1 MGDFLRWFLFHA
13 GQVEAF
19 DGTLG
24 NPPFIR
30 YQYLP
35 EEQQLLAE
43 RVFKRFGLP
52 FTKHTNAWV
61 PFVIASLALLRPGGR
76 LGMVVPS
83 EIFHI
88 PHAQS
93 LRRFLAEQCSRIL
106 ILKNGRKIIDGTI
119 QEIRQKFAEQAGDA
133 SLETVFFRATGAEK
147 PE

>member
-1 MGDFLRWFLFHA
+1 LRWFLFYA
-13 GQVEAF
+13 GEVEAF
-19 DGTLG
+19 DGALG

-61 PFVIASLALLRPGGR
+61 PFVIAALALLRPGGR

-83 EIFHI
+83 ELFHI

-93 LRRFLAEQCSRIL
+93 LRRFLAEQYSRIL
-106 ILKNGRKIIDGTI
+106 ILDP
-119 QEIRQKFAEQAGDA
+119 EE
-133 SLETVFFRATGAEK
+133 SLRVNFPQFMPFTTM
-147 PE
+147 